1 MSWGDIFRWKRFIL
15 PKQLDPNDTSPLTEP
30 LTEAAFF
37 ILLSLAP
44 KPKHGYAIM
53 KEVASLSQQ
62 RVSLS
67 TGTLYGALKRLLEQG
82 WIEPVADADDL
93 EPQPVESKRVRK
105 AYTLTDL
112 GRRILQAETLRLQ
125 SLVAVAQLRL
135 A

>member
-1 MSWGDIFRWKRFIL
+1 MTNQF
-15 PKQLDPNDTSPLTEP
+15 DTNNAPP

-44 KPKHGYAIM
+44 KSKHGYAIM
-53 KEVASLSQQ
+53 KEVASLSHQ

-82 WIEPVADADDL
+82 WIEPVVEAEELD
-93 EPQPVESKRVRK
+93 PQPVESKRVRK
-105 AYTLTDL
+105 AYALTDL
-112 GRRILQAETLRLQ
+112 GRSILQAETARLQ